1 MLDTLAA
8 PDTFENCRLLI
19 MPVRRNQNR
28 DRLAYHFLGRI
39 AEDSLRA
46 VVPTGDYAFEVLANN
61 GIIRGLD
68 DGGNSLR
75 RVQGRQRLI
84 SRRRE
89 GAQAGHHA
97 QVFRVEAATGV
108 VRDDPDCAD
117 CRTLDVEGNQQS
129 FLKDRLDG
137 CPIGEVEFGMGAY
150 HRDVLVEDRAARAEV
165 SRCSSVYVRSP
176 LPGDSAPVK
185 IALLVALLQQ
195 AEPGGVR

>member
-8 PDTFENCRLLI
+8 PDTFENRRLLI
-19 MPVRRNQNR
+19 MPVRRNQNH

-46 VVPTGDYAFEVLANN
+46 VVPTGDYAVEVLANN

-75 RVQGRQRLI
+75 RVQGQQRPI

-97 QVFRVEAATGV
+97 QVFRVEAATRV

-137 CPIGEVEFGMGAY
+137 CPIGEIQFGDGSIPSRRLGRGPCRTGRSCAVSL
-150 HRDVLVEDRAARAEV
+150 RLCEEPTAR
-165 SRCSSVYVRSP
+165 R
-176 LPGDSAPVK
+176 
-185 IALLVALLQQ
+185 
-195 AEPGGVR
+195 